1 MTGSWIGIG
10 IEIVVAVLLAIT
22 IAYCI
27 LLNARLKRL
36 KADEGQLRAVIGEL
50 VRATDAAE
58 RSIGGLR
65 DAALECDKTLA
76 KRIREAE
83 FFTVEIA
90 REIGE
95 GQQVLD
101 RIMQITRTARS
112 SGSASA
118 PTTAGPA
125 SSPPSVEVAPP
136 SAEDVAGRT
145 APRMSDLKAKFAQS
159 AERLSNIRRGLD
171 GRAA

>member
-112 SGSASA
+112 PGTASA
-118 PTTAGPA
+118 PTSGGPV
-125 SSPPSVEVAPP
+125 SPPPVEVAPP
-136 SAEDVAGRT
+136 SAEDAAGR
-145 APRMSDLKAKFAQS
+145 AGPRMSDLKAKFAQS